1 MDLRTTLYPIVREYV
16 GEGFITFIDYGI
28 DLVPYLGQLNQ
39 TRKINRVERRIKEFS
54 IQLQRINKLFSSD
67 TMSKEFIQE
76 KVSPIV
82 LSDII
87 EEHEDAKIVYI
98 LNGFENIFINENTN
112 ESLIINYYDTLRNL
126 RYEDVRKLYFYAAI
140 TDDPFKNVE
149 KGSILDGLSQQI
161 YFKLERLYLVKSA
174 KTWGALE
181 IGPELLPEE
190 DRKVELTAY
199 GIEFMKFITMDFDE
213 RRYEEKISKY
223 KLSQEDKVSRNVK
236 AIFG

>member
-1 MDLRTTLYPIVREYV
+1 MDLRTTLYPIVSEYV

-28 DLVPYLGQLNQ
+28 DLVPYLGGLNQ
-39 TRKINRVERRIKEFS
+39 TRKINRIGRRIKEFS
-54 IQLQRINKLFSSD
+54 TQLQRIDKLFASD
-67 TMSKEFIQE
+67 KISKEFIQE

-82 LSDII
+82 LSDLI

-140 TDDPFKNVE
+140 ADDPFKDVE
-149 KGSILDGLSQQI
+149 KGSDMDGFSQQI
-161 YFKLERLYLVKSA
+161 YSKLERLYLVKSA
-174 KTWGALE
+174 KTWDALE
-181 IGPELLPEE
+181 KGAELLPEE

-199 GIEFMKFITMDFDE
+199 GKGFMKFISIDFDE
-213 RRYEEKISKY
+213 ERYAERISKF
-223 KLSQEDKVSRNVK
+223 KLSEEDKVSRNVT
-236 AIFG
+236 ATYG